1 VRVLF
6 PDGPGIPEYYYSRLT
21 GGENKLAIVT
31 MKELLEAGVHFGH
44 QTRRW
49 DPRMKPYIFTE
60 RNGIHIIDLQ
70 RTITHLKSAYNVV
83 KELAK
88 SNRTI
93 LFVGTKRQAQSA
105 IVEEANRCGMPFVA
119 NRWLGG
125 MLTNFE
131 TIQKSIQ
138 RLKKLERMEVDGSFD
153 FMTKKEVIHLT
164 REKEKLLKNI
174 GGIKDLE
181 NIPDMIF
188 IIDPKK
194 EAIAVAEAM
203 RLKVPIVAIID
214 TNCNPDG
221 IDYPI
226 PGNDDAIRAIN
237 LFAAIV
243 SSAVIEGQNEAGKI
257 EITEETQIVSLEEE
271 EQARASR
278 EKAEKVEDYLSDEEP
293 GAAGVRAQESEA
305 EAAGP
310 ESGVSDAVLE
320 TAESAAEEKAEE
332 PETAQSVVEE
342 KAEEPET
349 AEPVVEE
356 KVEKPETAQSAA
368 EEKVEKPETAQSA
381 AEEKAEEPE
390 TAQSVAEEK
399 AEEPEEAA
407 SDEVQAE
414 EKDTTKASEPS
425 ETAPAEDNAP
435 AGEEEDGASDDG
447 AEVGEAVKADDK
459 PEEEEAES
467 TEDKKDE

>member
-1 VRVLF
+1 
-6 PDGPGIPEYYYSRLT
+6 
-21 GGENKLAIVT
+21 

-125 MLTNFE
+125 MLTNFA

-310 ESGVSDAVLE
+310 ESGVSDAVSE
-320 TAESAAEEKAEE
+320 TAEPAAEEKAEE
-332 PETAQSVVEE
+332 PETAQSVAEE

-349 AEPVVEE
+349 AQPVVEE
-356 KVEKPETAQSAA
+356 KA
-368 EEKVEKPETAQSA
+368 EKPETAQSA

>member
-1 VRVLF
+1 M
-6 PDGPGIPEYYYSRLT
+6 
-21 GGENKLAIVT
+21 AIVT

-70 RTITHLKSAYNVV
+70 RTIAQLKSAYNVV

-93 LFVGTKRQAQSA
+93 LFVGTKRQAQPA

-125 MLTNFE
+125 MLTNFA

-153 FMTKKEVIHLT
+153 FMTKKEVLHLT
-164 REKEKLLKNI
+164 REKEKLHKNI

-181 NIPDMIF
+181 NLPDMIF

-214 TNCNPDG
+214 TNCNPEG
-221 IDYPI
+221 IDYAI

-257 EITEETQIVSLEEE
+257 EIAEETQIVSLEEE
-271 EQARASR
+271 EQARAAR
-278 EKAEKVEDYLSDEEP
+278 EKAEEVEDYLSDEEL
-293 GAAGVRAQESEA
+293 GAAGVRAQKSEA
-305 EAAGP
+305 EAAGT
-310 ESGVSDAVLE
+310 EGGASDAASG
-320 TAESAAEEKAEE
+320 TAEPAAEEKAGE
-332 PETAQSVVEE
+332 PETVEPAAEEKPVEPETEEPPAEEKAGEPETIEPAAEEKTGEPETEEPAVEE
-342 KAEEPET
+342 KAE
-349 AEPVVEE
+349 
-356 KVEKPETAQSAA
+356 KPE
-368 EEKVEKPETAQSA
+368 
-381 AEEKAEEPE
+381 
-390 TAQSVAEEK
+390 
-399 AEEPEEAA
+399 EEASEEEDTAKA
-407 SDEVQAE
+407 SD
-414 EKDTTKASEPS
+414 PL
-425 ETAPAEDNAP
+425 ETAPTEDNAP
-435 AGEEEDGASDDG
+435 AEEEEDGASDDG

-459 PEEEEAES
+459 PVEEEVES

>member
-1 VRVLF
+1 M
-6 PDGPGIPEYYYSRLT
+6 S
-21 GGENKLAIVT
+21 IVT

-70 RTITHLKSAYNVV
+70 RTITLLKSAYNAV

-88 SNRTI
+88 SNGTI

-105 IVEEANRCGMPFVA
+105 IVEEANRCGMPYVA

-125 MLTNFE
+125 MLTNFS

-138 RLKKLERMEVDGSFD
+138 RLKKLERMEVDGSFE
-153 FMTKKEVIHLT
+153 FMTKKEVIRLT

-181 NIPDMIF
+181 SLPDMIF

-243 SSAVIEGQNEAGKI
+243 SSAVAEGQNEAGKI
-257 EITEETQIVSLEEE
+257 EVSEETQIVSLEEE
-271 EQARASR
+271 EAAAAARER
-278 EKAEKVEDYLSDEEP
+278 AEEVEDYLSDDELEGAGEKSREQEEEKISADVDAP
-293 GAAGVRAQESEA
+293 
-305 EAAGP
+305 EAA
-310 ESGVSDAVLE
+310 SE
-320 TAESAAEEKAEE
+320 TEKAAEEE
-332 PETAQSVVEE
+332 ETAAPEE
-342 KAEEPET
+342 E
-349 AEPVVEE
+349 
-356 KVEKPETAQSAA
+356 QAA
-368 EEKVEKPETAQSA
+368 EQA
-381 AEEKAEEPE
+381 AK
-390 TAQSVAEEK
+390 
-399 AEEPEEAA
+399 
-407 SDEVQAE
+407 
-414 EKDTTKASEPS
+414 
-425 ETAPAEDNAP
+425 
-435 AGEEEDGASDDG
+435 
-447 AEVGEAVKADDK
+447 
-459 PEEEEAES
+459 EEEAEADGS
-467 TEDKKDE
+467 RRRSRAERCRRSCCRDESRRAADGNKPCSRG

>member
-1 VRVLF
+1 
-6 PDGPGIPEYYYSRLT
+6 
-21 GGENKLAIVT
+21 

-70 RTITHLKSAYNVV
+70 RTIAQLKSAYNAV

-88 SNRTI
+88 SSRNL

-105 IVEEANRCGMPFVA
+105 IVEEANRCGMPYVA
-119 NRWLGG
+119 NRLLGG
-125 MLTNFE
+125 MLTNFT

-181 NIPDMIF
+181 NLPDMVF

-203 RLKVPIVAIID
+203 RLHIPIIAIID
-214 TNCNPDG
+214 TNCNPEG

-237 LFAAIV
+237 LFTAII

-257 EITEETQIVSLEEE
+257 EITEETEIISLEEE
-271 EQARASR
+271 EKARAER
-278 EKAEKVEDYLSDEEP
+278 EKAEEVEDYLSDEEFVGGGERTP
-293 GAAGVRAQESEA
+293 EPVRETASEVVSQTGDVTDTAEAPVPEAAPASKDDSADESPAVKTDARETAEERPEEPEQDETRDEQKGEA
-305 EAAGP
+305 EAEVKGL
-310 ESGVSDAVLE
+310 ES
-320 TAESAAEEKAEE
+320 EKAAPDSEMGV
-332 PETAQSVVEE
+332 AD
-342 KAEEPET
+342 
-349 AEPVVEE
+349 
-356 KVEKPETAQSAA
+356 EKPETSQ
-368 EEKVEKPETAQSA
+368 T
-381 AEEKAEEPE
+381 
-390 TAQSVAEEK
+390 
-399 AEEPEEAA
+399 
-407 SDEVQAE
+407 
-414 EKDTTKASEPS
+414 
-425 ETAPAEDNAP
+425 
-435 AGEEEDGASDDG
+435 
-447 AEVGEAVKADDK
+447 
-459 PEEEEAES
+459 AES
-467 TEDKKDE
+467 TETAAVDTDTSEEKVKEAEADEADEKPAPDAEAVATEEKRSGKNNHVSS

>member
-1 VRVLF
+1 
-6 PDGPGIPEYYYSRLT
+6 
-21 GGENKLAIVT
+21 LAIVT

-70 RTITHLKSAYNVV
+70 KTIAQLKIAYNAI

-88 SNRTI
+88 SNGTI

-105 IVEEANRCGMPFVA
+105 IVEEATRCGMPYVS

-125 MLTNFE
+125 MLTNFF

-138 RLKKLERMEVDGSFD
+138 RLKKLERMEVDGSFE
-153 FMTKKEVIHLT
+153 FMTKKEAIGLT

-181 NIPDMIF
+181 SLPDMIF

-203 RLKVPIVAIID
+203 RLKIPIVSIID

-221 IDYPI
+221 IDYTI

-237 LFAAIV
+237 LFTAII

-257 EITEETQIVSLEEE
+257 EITAETQIISLEEE
-271 EQARASR
+271 ERARA
-278 EKAEKVEDYLSDEEP
+278 EKEKTE
-293 GAAGVRAQESEA
+293 EA
-305 EAAGP
+305 EGYLADEGL
-310 ESGVSDAVLE
+310 GDGQ
-320 TAESAAEEKAEE
+320 E
-332 PETAQSVVEE
+332 PIT
-342 KAEEPET
+342 EP
-349 AEPVVEE
+349 
-356 KVEKPETAQSAA
+356 
-368 EEKVEKPETAQSA
+368 
-381 AEEKAEEPE
+381 
-390 TAQSVAEEK
+390 VAEEIASVSSLDETTNQEEDVGETEASADVREESLNEGLEEEVTESDEK
-399 AEEPEEAA
+399 SEIPSEGVEEPTPSDESDELSEGDTAA
-407 SDEVQAE
+407 S
-414 EKDTTKASEPS
+414 PS
-425 ETAPAEDNAP
+425 SRVRVG
-435 AGEEEDGASDDG
+435 GEEDQED
-447 AEVGEAVKADDK
+447 E
-459 PEEEEAES
+459 
-467 TEDKKDE
+467 EDKEDEETGEKP

>member
-1 VRVLF
+1 
-6 PDGPGIPEYYYSRLT
+6 
-21 GGENKLAIVT
+21 

-70 RTITHLKSAYNVV
+70 RTIAQLKSAYNAV

-105 IVEEANRCGMPFVA
+105 IVEEANRCGMPYVA

-125 MLTNFE
+125 MLTNFT

-153 FMTKKEVIHLT
+153 FMTKKEVIHLS

-181 NIPDMIF
+181 NLPDMVF

-203 RLKVPIVAIID
+203 RLHVPIIAIID

-237 LFAAIV
+237 LFAAII

-257 EITEETQIVSLEEE
+257 EITEETEIISLEEE
-271 EQARASR
+271 EKARAAR
-278 EKAEKVEDYLSDEEP
+278 EKAEEVEDYLSDEEL
-293 GAAGVRAQESEA
+293 GAVGEPREPVQETAPEAVSEA
-305 EAAGP
+305 GNVEDTIETPVTEAVPVSEDDSTTESPAAKADSGEP
-310 ESGVSDAVLE
+310 EGEKPGEPEQDEAQDEPEKAAAETEVKGSESVEAVQDSEEGGEDEKPEIPE
-320 TAESAAEEKAEE
+320 TAESTEADAIDTDTSEDETNAAKVDEADEKSATDLEAETIEEK
-332 PETAQSVVEE
+332 
-342 KAEEPET
+342 
-349 AEPVVEE
+349 
-356 KVEKPETAQSAA
+356 
-368 EEKVEKPETAQSA
+368 
-381 AEEKAEEPE
+381 
-390 TAQSVAEEK
+390 
-399 AEEPEEAA
+399 
-407 SDEVQAE
+407 
-414 EKDTTKASEPS
+414 KDK
-425 ETAPAEDNAP
+425 
-435 AGEEEDGASDDG
+435 
-447 AEVGEAVKADDK
+447 
-459 PEEEEAES
+459 
-467 TEDKKDE
+467 

>member
-1 VRVLF
+1 
-6 PDGPGIPEYYYSRLT
+6 
-21 GGENKLAIVT
+21 LAIVT

-125 MLTNFE
+125 MLTNFA

-243 SSAVIEGQNEAGKI
+243 SSAVLEGQNEAGKI

-271 EQARASR
+271 EQARAAR
-278 EKAEKVEDYLSDEEP
+278 EKAEEVEDYLSDEEL
-293 GAAGVRAQESEA
+293 GAAGVGAQESEA
-305 EAAGP
+305 E
-310 ESGVSDAVLE
+310 
-320 TAESAAEEKAEE
+320 EE
-332 PETAQSVVEE
+332 
-342 KAEEPET
+342 
-349 AEPVVEE
+349 
-356 KVEKPETAQSAA
+356 
-368 EEKVEKPETAQSA
+368 
-381 AEEKAEEPE
+381 
-390 TAQSVAEEK
+390 
-399 AEEPEEAA
+399 
-407 SDEVQAE
+407 
-414 EKDTTKASEPS
+414 DTTKASEPS
-425 ETAPAEDNAP
+425 ETAPAEDSTP
-435 AGEEEDGASDDG
+435 AWEEEDGASDDG

>member
-1 VRVLF
+1 
-6 PDGPGIPEYYYSRLT
+6 
-21 GGENKLAIVT
+21 

-125 MLTNFE
+125 MLTNFA

-310 ESGVSDAVLE
+310 ESGVSDAASE
-320 TAESAAEEKAEE
+320 TAEPAAEEKAEE
-332 PETAQSVVEE
+332 PETAQSAAED
-342 KAEEPET
+342 KAED
-349 AEPVVEE
+349 
-356 KVEKPETAQSAA
+356 PETAQSA
-368 EEKVEKPETAQSA
+368 
-381 AEEKAEEPE
+381 
-390 TAQSVAEEK
+390 AEEK

-425 ETAPAEDNAP
+425 ETAPAEDTAP